1 MALPELVRRS
11 AESSV
16 GAFSERRIPP
26 HVRDQIKLEFT
37 VRGDS
42 ITIVERRPPWRA
54 DIGPDWSTMKIAQ
67 LRFDAGSGTWSLW
80 WSDRNERWH
89 RVPDLDAT
97 PDIDQLLAVIDD
109 DPAGAFWG

>member
-1 MALPELVRRS
+1 
-11 AESSV
+11 
-16 GAFSERRIPP
+16 
-26 HVRDQIKLEFT
+26 
-37 VRGDS
+37 
-42 ITIVERRPPWRA
+42 
-54 DIGPDWSTMKIAQ
+54 MKIAQ
-67 LRFDAGSGTWSLW
+67 LRFDAESGTWSLW